1 MVTGCFCMLGAV
13 RLSWRVIPYGL
24 RRWSGLRRRRPAQLS
39 NSSRLAESEL
49 NMYFLFHPLDPLR
62 APDRRREG
70 ICKILC
76 FMHHLAVSELHD
88 THREGRLP
96 LVSDYV
102 LADPEISPA
111 QHAPNLKTGRF
122 GWMIGAE
129 PLDVPT
135 STDAL
140 A

>member
-1 MVTGCFCMLGAV
+1 MHLMGGCKGTTHAPGR
-13 RLSWRVIPYGL
+13 RLK
-24 RRWSGLRRRRPAQLS
+24 
-39 NSSRLAESEL
+39 
-49 NMYFLFHPLDPLR
+49 
-62 APDRRREG
+62 G

-76 FMHHLAVSELHD
+76 FMHHLAVLELHD

-102 LADPEISPA
+102 LRDPEVSPT
-111 QHAPNLKTGRF
+111 QHAPSLKTGRF
-122 GWMIGAE
+122 SWVMAPE
-129 PLDVPT
+129 LLDVPT